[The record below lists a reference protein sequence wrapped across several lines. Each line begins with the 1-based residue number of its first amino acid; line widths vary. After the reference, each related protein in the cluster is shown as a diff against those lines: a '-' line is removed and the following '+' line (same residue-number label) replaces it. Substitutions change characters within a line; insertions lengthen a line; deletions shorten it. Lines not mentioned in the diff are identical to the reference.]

1 MKTVKQIAKID
12 AERRLAAAST
22 AQAARERRLAVRES
36 LKLLRLRYGALFSG
50 WADLSDINLAQSK
63 KALLDQV
70 VARQASRLTTLS
82 DQRLCAI
89 WILFAHYYSRI
100 RDAERSRRDRMFQQ
114 ALVEE
119 WSRRSLRGDSAGGA
133 FRWPSTAALPGED
146 ELDAD
151 LGPRR
156 GLLSAL
162 TYRVG
167 ISGLP
172 EDIRRR
178 ILDYVFADTLPP
190 VHSQA
195 YMLGWGEPGT
205 PARLQKLAECIAA
218 FTRNAKRQG
227 RRSFAEAIR
236 HWEGDLLYLHD
247 RYYRDHF
254 GFGWPATDS

>member
-1 MKTVKQIAKID
+1 MKTLKQIAKMD

-22 AQAARERRLAVRES
+22 AKAERERRLAVREG

-70 VARQASRLTTLS
+70 VARQASRLTTLA
-82 DQRLCAI
+82 DQQMCTV

-100 RDAERSRRDRMFQQ
+100 RDAERSRRDQLFQQ
-114 ALVEE
+114 ALVDE
-119 WSRRSLRGDSAGGA
+119 WSRRSLREDSEGGA
-133 FRWPSTAALPGED
+133 FRWPSTRALPGED

-156 GLLSAL
+156 GLLSVL
-162 TYRVG
+162 NYRVG
-167 ISGLP
+167 ISGVP
-172 EDIRRR
+172 EDVRRR
-178 ILDYVFADTLPP
+178 ILDYVFANALPP

-205 PARLQKLAECIAA
+205 PVRLQKLAECVAA

-227 RRSFAEAIR
+227 KRSLAEAIR

-254 GFGWPATDS
+254 GFRWPATDS

>member
-1 MKTVKQIAKID
+1 MKSVKQIAKVD

-22 AQAARERRLAVRES
+22 AKAERERRLGVREG

-100 RDAERSRRDRMFQQ
+100 REAERSRRDQLFQQ

-119 WSRRSLRGDSAGGA
+119 WSRRSLREGSEGGA
-133 FRWPSTAALPGED
+133 FRWPSTTALPGED

-151 LGPRR
+151 LGPKR
-156 GLLSAL
+156 GLLSVL
-162 TYRVG
+162 NYRVG
-167 ISGLP
+167 LSGVS
-172 EDIRRR
+172 EDLRRR
-178 ILDYVFADTLPP
+178 ILDYVFADALPP
-190 VHSQA
+190 VHSQT
-195 YMLGWGEPGT
+195 YMMSWGEPAT

-218 FTRNAKRQG
+218 FTRNAKRQD
-227 RRSFAEAIR
+227 RRSLSDAIR

-254 GFGWPATDS
+254 GFGWPATSF